1 MPERVDVVVLGMGVG
16 GEEVAGRLAEAGLS
30 VVGIDDRLVG
40 GECPYWGCI
49 PSKMMIRAANLLT
62 EARRVPGMAGHTE
75 VSPDWAPV
83 AARIR
88 AEATDNWDDK
98 VAVDRFTG
106 KGGKFVR
113 GRGRLTG
120 PGRVTVGDTVFD
132 ATRAV
137 VVGTGT
143 VPTIPPVDG
152 LAATPYWT
160 NRQAIE
166 VETLPASLIVLG
178 GGAIGVELAQVFA
191 RFGVAVTI
199 VESQPRLLALEE
211 PESSDT
217 ARAALTD
224 DNIEIH
230 TGIRATRVAHDGTSF
245 TVTLSGGTQLTADR
259 LLVATG
265 RHAELAGLGV
275 ETVGLD
281 PTGKALNPDERM
293 RIADRMW
300 AVGDVT
306 GKGAFTHVSVYQA
319 RIATRAILGE
329 DGPPADYRALPRVTF
344 TDPEIGAVG
353 LTESQAREQ
362 GLDVRVYNTDLANNT
377 RGWLHH
383 AEGFIKL
390 IESEGRLVGGTA
402 AGPMGGEILGALA
415 VAVHGEVPVER
426 LRHMMYAFPTF
437 HRALDAALL

>member
-1 MPERVDVVVLGMGVG
+1 MICPMDVDVVVIGMGPG
-16 GEEVAGRLAEAGLS
+16 GEEVAGSLAEAGLS
-30 VVGIDDRLVG
+30 VVGIEDRLVG

-49 PSKMMIRAANLLT
+49 PSKAMVRAADVLAEGRRIPGLAGT
-62 EARRVPGMAGHTE
+62 ATIEA
-75 VSPDWAPV
+75 DWAPV
-83 AARIR
+83 AERV
-88 AEATDNWDDK
+88 AEVTAAWDDRA
-98 VAVDRFTG
+98 AVERFTG
-106 KGGKFVR
+106 KGGRLIR
-113 GRGRLTG
+113 GMGRISG
-120 PGRVTVGDTVFD
+120 PGEVTVGDEVI
-132 ATRAV
+132 RARRGIV
-137 VVGTGT
+137 VATGT
-143 VPTIPPVDG
+143 APAVPPIDG
-152 LAATPYWT
+152 LAGTPYWT
-160 NRQAIE
+160 NREAIE
-166 VETLPASLIVLG
+166 TKELPESLIVLG
-178 GGAIGVELAQVFA
+178 GGAIGCELAQVFA
-191 RFGVAVTI
+191 RFGSRVTV
-199 VESQPRLLALEE
+199 VEAAPRLLSLEE
-211 PESSDT
+211 PESGDLLMKT
-217 ARAALTD
+217 FGHEGIEVRLDAKAERIRHDDGGFVVNDDLRA
-224 DNIEIH
+224 E
-230 TGIRATRVAHDGTSF
+230 
-245 TVTLSGGTQLTADR
+245 R
-259 LLVATG
+259 LLVAIG
-265 RHAELAGLGV
+265 RRTNLKGLGLGAI
-275 ETVGLD
+275 GLD
-281 PTGKALNPDERM
+281 EGARFVDVDDRM
-293 RIADRMW
+293 RAADGVW

-319 RIATRAILGE
+319 RVATRAILGE